1 MPTYSNNLIQLH
13 GRLSAS
19 TEHNIAAAG
28 TPIAIPG
35 TPPGTVAIGR
45 IAEIRTC
52 AEVEA
57 GTDVG
62 VEAEA
67 GG

>member
-19 TEHNIAAAG
+19 IEHNIAAAG
-28 TPIAIPG
+28 TIAIPG

-57 GTDVG
+57 GTDIG